1 MTNIFILIITAKLA
15 FELVLQGINLTYLK
29 KVSPQSLS
37 PELSNILNPEELTQ
51 SIKYTAEKQKVS
63 IIATLI
69 EYCFLLSLILTGI
82 IGNID
87 EQLVYA
93 FPDNPWIRGLLLFAA
108 LSCCSMI
115 LDLPLS
121 YYKQFSI
128 ETRYGFN
135 KQTPK
140 LFFRDLLLQI
150 VLGSLLGS
158 ILLCA
163 LFFAIEASPHYWWL
177 LGWAVFW
184 GFQLSIMFIYPRF
197 LAPLFNKFTPL
208 EDGLLKNLL
217 QDLSVRLDFPVK
229 DIFVMDGSKRS
240 GHANAYFTGLGKERR
255 IVLFDTLIN
264 QLSPAEVEAVLA
276 HEIGH
281 CKYKHITK
289 QLILFGAISLYGFFV
304 LYQLSTW
311 RELYTL
317 FGVSVPSTAT
327 LLLCFS
333 LVVGPV
339 LYFVAP
345 LINMLSRA
353 FEFQAD
359 AYAVQA
365 VESSRPL
372 AQGLL
377 KLSKN
382 SKSNPKPHPWFSAF
396 YYSHPPLAERLA
408 AMEKIVIDTTT
419 TA

>member
-15 FELVLQGINLTYLK
+15 FELVLQGINLRHLK
-29 KVSPQSLS
+29 KATPQSLP
-37 PELSNILNPEELTQ
+37 PELSKVLTPEELTQ
-51 SIKYTAEKQKVS
+51 SLKYTAEKQQIS
-63 IIATLI
+63 IFSSLI
-69 EYCFLLSLILTGI
+69 EYGFLLTLITTGI
-82 IGNID
+82 LGLID
-87 EQLVYA
+87 ERLVYA
-93 FPDNPWIRGLLLFAA
+93 FPDNPWVRGLLLFAA

-115 LDLPLS
+115 LDIPLS
-121 YYKQFSI
+121 YYRQFSI
-128 ETRYGFN
+128 EKRYGFN

-140 LFFRDLLLQI
+140 LFFRDLLIQI
-150 VLGSLLGS
+150 LLGSVLGS

-163 LFFAIEASPHYWWL
+163 LFFVIEASPHFWWL

-208 EDGLLKNLL
+208 EEGVLKNLL
-217 QDLSVRLDFPVK
+217 QELSVRLDFPVK

-281 CKYKHITK
+281 CKHKHITK
-289 QLILFGAISLYGFFV
+289 QLVLFGAISLYGFFV

-311 RELYTL
+311 RELYAL

-377 KLSKN
+377 KLYKN